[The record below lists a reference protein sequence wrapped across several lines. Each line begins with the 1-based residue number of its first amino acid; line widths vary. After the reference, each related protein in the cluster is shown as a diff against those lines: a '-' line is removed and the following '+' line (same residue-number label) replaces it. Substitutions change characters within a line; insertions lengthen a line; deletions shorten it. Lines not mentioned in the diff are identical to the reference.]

1 NEIFQEWTRNN
12 LNGRAAVN
20 IVAKHNGEVIGYL
33 QGLSR
38 DDECILDLMAV
49 KPGFEGKRIA
59 FHLLANLIEQPETQK
74 HRTVTAG

>member
-1 NEIFQEWTRNN
+1 M
-12 LNGRAAVN
+12 NGRAAVN

-49 KPGFEGKRIA
+49 KPGFEGNVLRFIYWRIS
-59 FHLLANLIEQPETQK
+59 
-74 HRTVTAG
+74 